1 MKIARENANLGA
13 PLVVGFVEDEASAVT
28 SASGAEITRR
38 ELSSLV
44 PPSGPDGVYRM
55 GADIAS
61 MCSNIVVVVVLRL
74 RCRGRALAN
83 EKAASQHDATSFVY
97 PAFNFGRTVSY

>member
-1 MKIARENANLGA
+1 MRANSTDAHSNLAHSGLARVGCMEIARENANLG
-13 PLVVGFVEDEASAVT
+13 VVGFVEDEASAVT

-44 PPSGPDGVYRM
+44 PPSGPDGAYRM

-61 MCSNIVVVVVLRL
+61 MCSNIVVVVVLRA
-74 RCRGRALAN
+74 RVQR
-83 EKAASQHDATSFVY
+83 TSF
-97 PAFNFGRTVSY
+97 GQ